1 MSDTQQSVA
10 ASRLSEL
17 IAADP
22 SRVLGL
28 PTAAARWEVFACLRG
43 IGDLR
48 GAAATLDAIAEMSGP
63 LAKVLDAQ
71 AQLWPLLGRADEA
84 IAAAQE
90 RTERFPSASGEV
102 ALARAYIAT
111 ERLDEAMAIAER
123 LYARAPQNPTPL
135 QLLARIALE
144 QGDGEGAIERYEELQ
159 ALNPEGGEAQLG
171 PARAHVAMG
180 EEEEAE
186 RTLRQFAARAGGV
199 TQPAALTAWAE
210 LADELGDEATAADL
224 RARAAALWGERA
236 AAILPDLEATPV
248 AREHDPEVAPPE
260 AIGDPDLA
268 VADEVPVEI
277 APEVLDAAR
286 DLFGYDRLRSGQ
298 ARVIAQ
304 TMRGVDTLATMPTGA
319 GKSLCYQL
327 PAMLLPGVTLV
338 ISPLIALMQ
347 DQLASLPPAVASR
360 ATIINSSI
368 GAAENRRRQEG
379 IARGE
384 YALVYAAPERLRQA
398 PFLRALATAG
408 VARLVIDEAHCISLW
423 GHDFRPDYLIVPQVL
438 PALGEPPV
446 LALTA
451 TATPEMAREIT
462 GRLGRQLDHV
472 RVSLFRHNLFYEV
485 RRLDNREAKLRAAV
499 EICREQEGNG
509 IIYVSSR
516 EGCEQVAKL
525 INSELKGR
533 RYDPDIALA
542 YHAGFASG
550 DRAERMRRFMD
561 GDVRIMVATVAFGMG
576 VDKADVRFIIHL
588 SPPNSLEAYA
598 QESGRAGRDG
608 QPARCVLLYANSDN
622 ATLRKRAKGDEFD
635 IETLRRAYAQLR
647 RVLGRGW
654 GVVAPEALALDAPA
668 SSAAHEGQDQDMR
681 VALGILERAGL
692 IERQPDAP
700 RGLDVTLRGATLPDD
715 DRWARFI
722 AAADLYP
729 GEPTTIDTVAVAA
742 ELDLSPAE
750 LEGLLLGW
758 AEETGALGVSAGRR
772 DLCLRLVLPA
782 PPDAA
787 ASLPRLLDDVRRENE
802 KRVARMIAYASGRTC
817 RHVTLAAHLGER
829 LDPCGTVCDVCTTG
843 NGERGARNGR
853 DGRGAGSDQIPR
865 SALPVPRSDA
875 EAAIIVLDCLRRMPF
890 NVGKSGL
897 TKVLAGSITASV
909 KEDRNPRFGALGGL
923 SQGRIDALIERLIA
937 DDFVVRGEGEYRPL
951 SLTPRGEAAD
961 AGALAAY
968 AAPSAAP
975 SVARSGAALA
985 KLTTGTARALGD
997 ESAEDGA
1004 ALDGAQ
1010 AALLERLRAWRSA
1023 EARERA
1029 VPPYIIAKDAMLHD
1043 VVLRQPGSPEELAAI
1058 KGFGPAKLASFGEA
1072 ILALVAGE

>member
-28 PTAAARWEVFACLRG
+28 PTAAARWRCFAYLRG

-84 IAAAQE
+84 IGGGAGAD
-90 RTERFPSASGEV
+90 
-102 ALARAYIAT
+102 RAVPLGLRRGRAGPPYIAT
-111 ERLDEAMAIAER
+111 ERLDEAMAIASGCMR
-123 LYARAPQNPTPL
+123 ARPQNPIPL

-186 RTLRQFAARAGGV
+186 RTLLVSSPRAPGGDAARRADGLGGV
-199 TQPAALTAWAE
+199 GRRVGRRGDRRRSACPRRRPLGRARRRDPARPG
-210 LADELGDEATAADL
+210 GDAG
-224 RARAAALWGERA
+224 RARARPGGRA
-236 AAILPDLEATPV
+236 A
-248 AREHDPEVAPPE
+248 E

-408 VARLVIDEAHCISLW
+408 RRAAGDRRGALHQPLGARLPARLPD
-423 GHDFRPDYLIVPQVL
+423 RPPGV
-438 PALGEPPV
+438 ACARRAAG

-451 TATPEMAREIT
+451 TATPEMAREIA

-576 VDKADVRFIIHL
+576 VDKVDVRFIVHL

-647 RVLGRGW
+647 RVLGRDW
-654 GVVAPEALALDAPA
+654 GIVAPEALALDAPA
-668 SSAAHEGQDQDMR
+668 GFAAHEGQDQDMR

-700 RGLDVTLRGATLPDD
+700 RGLDVTLRGATPPDD

-865 SALPVPRSDA
+865 SPLPVPRSDA

-975 SVARSGAALA
+975 SVRDRARS
-985 KLTTGTARALGD
+985 
-997 ESAEDGA
+997 
-1004 ALDGAQ
+1004 
-1010 AALLERLRAWRSA
+1010 WRS
-1023 EARERA
+1023 
-1029 VPPYIIAKDAMLHD
+1029 
-1043 VVLRQPGSPEELAAI
+1043 
-1058 KGFGPAKLASFGEA
+1058 
-1072 ILALVAGE
+1072 